1 MKRLVSLCVAILA
14 FAWTAAY
21 ATDGATAT
29 TGPDKAQEVVQTT
42 ATALLERLQADHD
55 ALKAN
60 PERVYPLVQDLVL
73 PHFDFG
79 KMSQW
84 VLGKYWRRASAQ
96 QREQFT
102 GQFRNL
108 LVRTYAT
115 ALLQYDNQTIRYL
128 PLQAGDDARRVT
140 VKMEIVQSGG
150 PPIPINYAMYQ
161 RKDGQWKVYDIA
173 IDGASMVSTYR
184 KSYYSQIRKQGL
196 DALIAK
202 LKSMNAKVGKGE

>member
-1 MKRLVSLCVAILA
+1 MKRLLGFAALVLA
-14 FAWTAAY
+14 FACNGASAA
-21 ATDGATAT
+21 GEATA
-29 TGPDKAQEVVQTT
+29 PEKAQELVQST
-42 ATALLERLQADHD
+42 AETLLERLRAEHD
-55 ALKAN
+55 ALVAN

-73 PHFDFG
+73 PHFDFS

-84 VLGKYWRRASAQ
+84 VLGKHWRSASEE

-102 GQFRNL
+102 TEFRNL

-115 ALLQYDNQTIRYL
+115 ALLEYDDQTIRYL

-140 VKMEIVQSGG
+140 VKTEIVQAGG

-173 IDGASMVSTYR
+173 IDGASMISTYR
-184 KSYYSQIRKQGL
+184 KSYYSEIRKGGL
-196 DALIAK
+196 DALIANLRK
-202 LKSMNAKVGKGE
+202 MNEKVQKGE